1 MGDSKYKEKIRHL
14 SIINAVFVENKIML
28 MMKIILKK
36 KKLTKIHSQKSM
48 YRT

>member
-36 KKLTKIHSQKSM
+36 IINKNTQSKVNV
-48 YRT
+48 